1 MAIKEGR
8 VNIEL
13 AKSTKEVAEATMRDS
28 AAMKTIAELTRRDS
42 SAMKYIA
49 VLTMVLLPAT
59 AVAVGLPSLFLQ
71 MCLHHESKSR
81 QQSKLQS
88 VLDTPFFDW
97 DETNSRLITQSFW
110 IFWAISIPLTVAVLM
125 MWLLSVKLEWT
136 NFLVSLFRDRRPF
149 REARRKEKVTEMNGG
164 MIEMVDRMV

>member
-28 AAMKTIAELTRRDS
+28 AAMKTIAEHTRRDS

-59 AVAVGLPSLFLQ
+59 AVAVGLPSLFYKCVYTMSPNLAN
-71 MCLHHESKSR
+71 KVNFSR
-81 QQSKLQS
+81 Y
-88 VLDTPFFDW
+88 
-97 DETNSRLITQSFW
+97 
-110 IFWAISIPLTVAVLM
+110 
-125 MWLLSVKLEWT
+125 
-136 NFLVSLFRDRRPF
+136 
-149 REARRKEKVTEMNGG
+149 
-164 MIEMVDRMV
+164 